1 MNKTEMIQ
9 LALNEGFS
17 AAETIDINRV
27 IFDPAFRPFCEENL
41 CGQYGANYSCPPD
54 CGTPEEMKAR
64 IAQYPNGIV
73 FQTKWPITD
82 YTDTQAIRE
91 AKRAHNQGMLRV
103 IERMKQ
109 AGHTGVMAGAS
120 CCNLCDRCAIL
131 DGEPCCDDD
140 RRFSCLSAYC
150 VYVKALAEACDM
162 EYICADGQLA
172 LFGLYAF
179 A

>member
-1 MNKTEMIQ
+1 MTWEEMTSM
-9 LALNEGFS
+9 AAEEGF
-17 AAETIDINRV
+17 AAAVVTDTKDIP
-27 IFDPAFRPFCEENL
+27 FDPSFRPLCAENL
-41 CGQYGANYSCPPD
+41 CGKYGANYSCPPD

-64 IAQYPNGIV
+64 ITQYSNGIV

-131 DGEPCCDDD
+131 DGEPCRDDE

-150 VYVKALAEACDM
+150 VYVKVLAEACSM
-162 EYICADGQLA
+162 EYICEDGQLA